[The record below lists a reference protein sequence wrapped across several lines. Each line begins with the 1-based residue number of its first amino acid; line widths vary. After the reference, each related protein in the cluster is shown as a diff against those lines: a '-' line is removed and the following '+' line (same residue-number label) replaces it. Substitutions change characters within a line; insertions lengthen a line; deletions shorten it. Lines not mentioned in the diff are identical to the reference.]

1 MARSYVSFGENQK
14 AKRTKNSAYASM
26 PSGQNVKTNFQGYK
40 DPLAP
45 VESGM
50 NPLNA
55 YGPNLVKQGPNPRT
69 AYGPS
74 LRDQISPNVDNIN
87 RYQNKT
93 KLNRFDG
100 SDDAQNSFNWMG
112 KDGVLIPGLTA
123 LAGGVEAFTGF
134 KQYKETK
141 KNNAFNR
148 AAIRNDVYNRA
159 RVSDQTLDNNSRM
172 RARSKDMSPEATEAY
187 VAEQKRKFGVRGT
200 FA

>member
-1 MARSYVSFGENQK
+1 MARSYVSFDGNNK
-14 AKRTKNSAYASM
+14 AKRTGNSVYASM
-26 PSGQNVKTNFQGYK
+26 PSGQNVKTNFQGYT

-50 NPLNA
+50 NLSNA
-55 YGPNLVKQGPNPRT
+55 YE
-69 AYGPS
+69 PS
-74 LRDQISPNVDNIN
+74 LRDQISPNVNNIN
-87 RYQNKT
+87 SYQNKT
-93 KLNRFDG
+93 RLNRVDG
-100 SDDAQNSFNWMG
+100 SDGAQNSFNWMG